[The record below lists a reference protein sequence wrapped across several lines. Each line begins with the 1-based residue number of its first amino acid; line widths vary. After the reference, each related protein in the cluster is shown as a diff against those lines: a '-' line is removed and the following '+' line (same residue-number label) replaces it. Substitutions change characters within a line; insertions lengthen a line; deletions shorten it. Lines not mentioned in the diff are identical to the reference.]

1 MNKKSMSSAD
11 GIKANSSQDEF
22 GELQM
27 SPVEML
33 NLANRTAE
41 LVIKRIQNLPSENA
55 WDGDFRGE
63 LENRLLEAAPE
74 TGTSALEVIERA
86 MKEVLPYA
94 LRLDH
99 PRSFAFVSSSPTWP
113 GILADF
119 IASAYNPNLA
129 TWLTASGPSQ
139 LELVVIEWFRSWI
152 GYPESAGGLLV
163 SGGSAAALN
172 AFVAA
177 REAAGNPEKPTVYM
191 SDQSHSAQVRAARIV
206 GVSENCIRKIPVD
219 KNFRL
224 DLREL
229 IRSVSEDR
237 AAGFNPIAICAN
249 AGAAGNGAID
259 PLYELSEYCSKEN
272 IWLHVDAAYGGFA
285 LLTKKGKQLLR
296 GIEKADSIGL
306 DGHKWLFQPYEV
318 GGLMVKDVRN
328 LENTFAVH
336 HDVLQDTIWGANHPN
351 FSDKSYQLSRS
362 FRALKVW
369 MSIQTFGLAAFR
381 RAVERGMDFA
391 DQSEKYIQESNILE
405 LLAPASL
412 GIVCFRINPAD
423 ENLNED
429 LIEEINRTVLARV
442 FWEDNAIIS
451 STLVEK
457 KFALRLCIINH
468 NTTWQDVMETLAVIE
483 QFGKEEL
490 SKV

>member
-177 REAAGNPEKPTVYM
+177 R
-191 SDQSHSAQVRAARIV
+191 
-206 GVSENCIRKIPVD
+206 
-219 KNFRL
+219 
-224 DLREL
+224 
-229 IRSVSEDR
+229 
-237 AAGFNPIAICAN
+237 
-249 AGAAGNGAID
+249 
-259 PLYELSEYCSKEN
+259 
-272 IWLHVDAAYGGFA
+272 
-285 LLTKKGKQLLR
+285 
-296 GIEKADSIGL
+296 
-306 DGHKWLFQPYEV
+306 
-318 GGLMVKDVRN
+318 
-328 LENTFAVH
+328 
-336 HDVLQDTIWGANHPN
+336 
-351 FSDKSYQLSRS
+351 
-362 FRALKVW
+362 
-369 MSIQTFGLAAFR
+369 
-381 RAVERGMDFA
+381 
-391 DQSEKYIQESNILE
+391 
-405 LLAPASL
+405 
-412 GIVCFRINPAD
+412 
-423 ENLNED
+423 
-429 LIEEINRTVLARV
+429 
-442 FWEDNAIIS
+442 
-451 STLVEK
+451 
-457 KFALRLCIINH
+457 
-468 NTTWQDVMETLAVIE
+468 
-483 QFGKEEL
+483 
-490 SKV
+490 